1 MLSTLARLPTLILIL
16 LTLAQDVAAAG
27 EVGAI
32 CRLVPDGEI
41 LDLAGTHGGRLGELL
56 VRPDQQ
62 VEAGE
67 VLARFSSHAA
77 LQAELDLATLQVQN
91 AEQSRKLRLEL
102 QELAL
107 QGAKADGQRM
117 QRSLDNYR
125 ALGAGSRSKK
135 ELLLRR
141 NLAQDA
147 HRAVSREELRS
158 RQLAQQLELELQQAQ
173 ARLALAE
180 ARFRDSYLSAPVS
193 GTILETPK
201 QIGEL
206 LDGGAVVRMANLQ
219 HMYALCEVYEGDLLK
234 IAPGMKTDISGSAL
248 SEGISGSVQ
257 RIGREVNTTSRLA
270 RVWVLLDRPDPASQ
284 LIGMEVNAVIHL

>member
-1 MLSTLARLPTLILIL
+1 MSTFARLPILILIL
-16 LTLAQDVAAAG
+16 LTLAPAVRAAG

-32 CRLVPDGEI
+32 CRLTPGGEI
-41 LDLAGTHGGRLGELL
+41 LDLAGTRGGRLGELL

-62 VEAGE
+62 VEAGQ

-77 LQAELDLATLQVQN
+77 LQAELDLATLEVQEV
-91 AEQSRKLRLEL
+91 EQSRKLRLEL
-102 QELAL
+102 QKLAL
-107 QGAKADGQRM
+107 QGAGAERQRA

-125 ALGAGSRSKK
+125 ALSAGSRSKK

-141 NLAQDA
+141 NRAKDA

-158 RQLAQQLELELQQAQ
+158 RQLEQKLELELQQAQ
-173 ARLALAE
+173 ARLQLAQ
-180 ARFRDSYLSAPVS
+180 ARFRDSFLSAPVS

-201 QIGEL
+201 QTGEL
-206 LDGGAVVRMANLQ
+206 LDGGAVIRMANLQ

-248 SEGISGSVQ
+248 TEGISGSVE